1 MKVIYKTKIDEI
13 KTVTTTK
20 DEGLIKSIDCD
31 MKITYVHELT
41 ETGYG
46 TEYDF
51 DLINIK
57 EKKAYL
63 VNDFDIWG
71 NEKDPAK
78 KGHNFTITPIN
89 LTDNDINMLKQLS
102 NEQTKEYLK
111 TTTDREYL
119 KVEYNGRTIY
129 LDSINIQYQNK

>member
-1 MKVIYKTKIDEI
+1 MNKNKRIIIIIVSIVVLLILGFISMKVIYKTKIDEI

-89 LTDNDINMLKQLS
+89 LTDNDINMLKQLMAIIL
-102 NEQTKEYLK
+102 QIVIHQK
-111 TTTDREYL
+111 R
-119 KVEYNGRTIY
+119 
-129 LDSINIQYQNK
+129 

>member
-1 MKVIYKTKIDEI
+1 MNKNKRIIIIIVSIVVLLILGFISMKVIYKTKIDEI

-102 NEQTKEYLK
+102 NEKC
-111 TTTDREYL
+111 
-119 KVEYNGRTIY
+119 
-129 LDSINIQYQNK
+129 NKKSC